1 MGLVCSSNCLGTK
14 LMVKIYK
21 KKFLDN
27 ENSVTRSEIKPDLLL
42 LKNLFNKSI
51 IKQNPQQIRIVLKLI
66 FRSNATLLLELPIS
80 ITRANKVLN
89 FHIEPSFSERYDLH
103 IRISQ
108 ASSFVGM
115 KDYRLQNLH
124 IPLRC
129 KFFLRLQF
137 QISVY
142 L

>member
-51 IKQNPQQIRIVLKLI
+51 IKQN
-66 FRSNATLLLELPIS
+66 S
-80 ITRANKVLN
+80 
-89 FHIEPSFSERYDLH
+89 
-103 IRISQ
+103 
-108 ASSFVGM
+108 
-115 KDYRLQNLH
+115 
-124 IPLRC
+124 
-129 KFFLRLQF
+129 
-137 QISVY
+137 
-142 L
+142 